1 MIRLT
6 WRTELPQWLVIAGMF
21 LLAGVTWSWAP
32 ERIPVHWNIAG
43 EVDRYGSKV
52 EGLLGIPLL
61 TLGIY
66 LLLIVLPRLDPGRA
80 NYPRFAGAYTV
91 IRLSLVTLL
100 AVLYGVLHLWIRG
113 RHVDVATVTPL
124 MVGGL
129 LVVVGSLMGKIRPNW
144 FVGIRTPWTLSS
156 KTAWVRT
163 HRAGGWAFI
172 AMGLATIAMAVLR
185 SAWAVGALS
194 VIFLGG
200 TAGLIVYSYLAWRD
214 ADDKIPPA
222 GTLPAEDA

>member
-32 ERIPVHWNIAG
+32 ERIPVHWNVAG
-43 EVDRYGSKV
+43 EVDRYGGKV

-61 TLGIY
+61 ALGIY
-66 LLLIVLPRLDPGRA
+66 LLMVMLPRFDPGRA

-91 IRLSLVTLL
+91 IRISLVTLL
-100 AVLYGVLHLWIRG
+100 AVLYGVVHLWIRG
-113 RHVDVATVTPL
+113 RQVDVATVAPL
-124 MVGGL
+124 LVGGL
-129 LVVVGSLMGKIRPNW
+129 LIVLGSLMGKIRPNW

-156 KTAWVRT
+156 KRAWGKT
-163 HRAGGWAFI
+163 HRAGGWVFI
-172 AMGLATIAMAVLR
+172 AMGLATIATGVLR
-185 SAWAVGALS
+185 SAWAAGALL
-194 VIFLGG
+194 VILLGG
-200 TAGLIVYSYLAWRD
+200 TGGLIAYSYVAWRD

>member
-6 WRTELPQWLVIAGMF
+6 WRTELPQWLLILGMF
-21 LLAGVTWSWAP
+21 LLAAATWPGAP

-61 TLGIY
+61 ALGIY
-66 LLLIVLPRLDPGRA
+66 LLMVVLPRLDPGRA

-100 AVLYGVLHLWIRG
+100 AVLYGVVHLWIRG

-124 MVGGL
+124 LVGGL
-129 LVVVGSLMGKIRPNW
+129 LVVLGSLMGKIRPNW

-156 KTAWVRT
+156 KSAWVKT
-163 HRAGGWAFI
+163 HRVGGWAFI
-172 AMGLATIAMAVLR
+172 AMGLATIATGVLR
-185 SAWAVGALS
+185 SAWAAGALL
-194 VIFLGG
+194 VILLGG
-200 TAGLIVYSYLAWRD
+200 IGGLIAYSYLAWRD
-214 ADDKIPPA
+214 AADKIPPA